1 MLGRLF
7 SESAKDLTKKGMIE
21 MNIRQ
26 VQHHER
32 TPKKLDSSSFIG
44 DAVAYLTTNRC
55 HRNNMCLLGPM
66 TIRVHESDGS
76 PYEHI
81 VELKVANTKLDI
93 QYNSKFR
100 KIKKK
105 DDGVDPG
112 IAFNQFG
119 MCYYPMPRCK
129 SGIYVI
135 GIKEMRNLLSSE
147 PFEWIRAMWISS
159 GSLES
164 TLSSRILCLIAVG
177 L

>member
-44 DAVAYLTTNRC
+44 DAVAYLDNEPLPPQQHVFT
-55 HRNNMCLLGPM
+55 GPM

-81 VELKVANTKLDI
+81 VELKEANTKLDI

-100 KIKKK
+100 KIKRRMM
-105 DDGVDPG
+105 V
-112 IAFNQFG
+112 
-119 MCYYPMPRCK
+119 
-129 SGIYVI
+129 
-135 GIKEMRNLLSSE
+135 L
-147 PFEWIRAMWISS
+147 
-159 GSLES
+159 
-164 TLSSRILCLIAVG
+164 ILV
-177 L
+177 